1 MSKNNSYDEFDEI
14 EQPKESAPSKDVLKE
29 YINVVRQNLIPI
41 LIILSISIIYT
52 LIYVNTA
59 TDIYR
64 SVTSVKIEGQPGNLL
79 NATFTSSDAVGGTT
93 EKYMSVQIAVM
104 KSFDMRDKVA
114 KALIDSFNVGNRKY
128 SLLLN
133 SALLPETVAVS
144 QEVLRKDLSNMVTM
158 AVLKGLD
165 AISITAEGPIFE
177 ELQYLT
183 KTYADVYL
191 KYNVELSRQDITNV
205 KKFIV
210 DEKERKFKE
219 LNDAETSIENFQ
231 KRTGYM
237 SLDSRISGLVSA
249 IADYESLIKVNEL
262 DLKIKEN
269 NLITLKSE
277 FDKMDPQ
284 YYDFINAQIN
294 QSYLSAI
301 QSQVAALEVQRDIE
315 IAPIKDSLVIEKT
328 RQSYDRKL
336 ENLRGKLKD
345 QIEILKS
352 GITASTPDD
361 KKDLGMQ
368 IFNTKME
375 IQDMILK
382 NKNYQDLIRQSNSE
396 LTNLP
401 AQLGELVKLERE
413 KASAERY
420 YTTLE
425 EKYQEAT
432 INERARVGNAE
443 ILDLGSDNNGP
454 VAPDRPKIIL
464 NGILIG
470 LGLGL
475 AFAFIRNFL
484 DKSIK
489 SPEELESKGAS
500 VLSWIPK
507 IESIST
513 GKNGHSTPE
522 FIVGNKSN
530 SAASEAFKALRTRIQ
545 FSKLESEQLKTIL
558 VTSSIPFEGKTIV
571 ASNLA
576 GSFAQAGKKVLIV
589 DCDLRKPRIHTVFE
603 SDKFPG
609 LSDYLF
615 TNVTLEDITKRTPMD
630 NLYFITSGTIPPNPS
645 ELLGSVQMKQFIH
658 KLKEIYDIIIIDSP
672 PFITVTDSEILYNI
686 TDGTV
691 LVCQANKT
699 PADAFWKTYDRLSKK
714 YPHHLLGCVLNNF
727 NFKSSYGYYYNYY
740 YYYSQPESN
749 KKILK

>member
-1 MSKNNSYDEFDEI
+1 MAKNNSYDEFDDI
-14 EQPKESAPSKDVLKE
+14 DQQQDNLPSKDVLKE
-29 YINVVRQNLIPI
+29 YINVLRQNLIPI
-41 LIILSISIIYT
+41 LIILSVSIIYT

-59 TDIYR
+59 TNIYR
-64 SVTSVKIEGQPGNLL
+64 SVTSVKIESQPGNIL
-79 NATFTSSDAVGGTT
+79 NTNFGPDVGMGTT

-104 KSFDMRDKVA
+104 KSYDMRDKVA
-114 KALIDSFNVGNRKY
+114 KALIDSFNVGHRSY
-128 SLLLN
+128 ALLLN
-133 SALLPETVAVS
+133 SSLLPETVAVS
-144 QEVLRKDLSNMVTM
+144 QEVLRRELGNFVTM
-158 AVLKGLD
+158 STLKGLD
-165 AISITAEGPIFE
+165 AISITAEGPIFD
-177 ELQYLT
+177 ELQYIT
-183 KTYADVYL
+183 TTYARVYIQN
-191 KYNVELSRQDITNV
+191 NVENSRLDITNV

-210 DEKERKFKE
+210 DEKEKKFKE

-237 SLDSRISGLVSA
+237 SLSSQTDALVNN
-249 IADYESLIKVNEL
+249 IATYESNIKTNEL
-262 DLKIKEN
+262 DMRIKES
-269 NLITLKSE
+269 NLETLKKE

-284 YYDFINAQIN
+284 LYDFIQAQIN
-294 QSYLSAI
+294 QSYLTAI
-301 QSQVAALEVQRDIE
+301 QSQVANLEVQRDVE
-315 IAPIKDSLVIEKT
+315 IAPIENPQVKEKT
-328 RQSYDRKL
+328 KEIFDKKL
-336 ENLRGKLKD
+336 ESLRAKLKE
-345 QIEILKS
+345 QIEIMKS
-352 GITASTPDD
+352 GITANTPAE
-361 KKDLGMQ
+361 KKALSEQ
-368 IFNTKME
+368 IFNTKMD
-375 IQDMILK
+375 IQDLQLK
-382 NKNYQDLIRQSNSE
+382 NKSYQDLIRNSQSE

-401 AQLGELVKLERE
+401 AQMGELVKLERE
-413 KASAERY
+413 KASAEKL
-420 YTTLE
+420 YTALE
-425 EKYQEAT
+425 QKYQEAT
-432 INERARVGNAE
+432 INERSRGGNAD
-443 ILDLGSDNNGP
+443 ILDLGLDNDGP

-464 NGILIG
+464 FGVLIG

-475 AFAFIRNFL
+475 AFAFIRNYL
-484 DKSIK
+484 DKTIK
-489 SPEELESKGAS
+489 SPEELEAKGAS

-507 IESIST
+507 IETMTQKGQI
-513 GKNGHSTPE
+513 TPE

-589 DCDLRKPRIHTVFE
+589 DCDLRKPRIHNVFE
-603 SDKFPG
+603 TDKFPG

-645 ELLGSVQMKQFIH
+645 ELLGSVQMKQFMH

-699 PADAFWKTYDRLSKK
+699 PSDAFWKTYDRLSKK

-740 YYYSQPESN
+740 YYYSQPEAN

>member
-1 MSKNNSYDEFDEI
+1 MAKNNSYDEFDEI
-14 EQPKESAPSKDVLKE
+14 EQSQDNAPSKDVVKE
-29 YINVVRQNLIPI
+29 YINVLRQNLIPI
-41 LIILSISIIYT
+41 LIILSVSIIYT

-59 TDIYR
+59 TNIYR
-64 SVTSVKIEGQPGNLL
+64 STTSVKLESLQGNILT
-79 NATFTSSDAVGGTT
+79 ASFGADMGTVT
-93 EKYMSVQIAVM
+93 NEKYISVQIAVM
-104 KSFDMRDKVA
+104 KSYDIRDKVA
-114 KALIDSFNVGNRKY
+114 KTLVDSFNLGNRKY

-133 SALLPETVAVS
+133 NALLPETVAVS
-144 QEVLRKDLSNMVTM
+144 QENLRRDLTNLVTILS
-158 AVLKGLD
+158 VKGLD
-165 AISITAEGPIFE
+165 AISISAEGPIFE
-177 ELQYLT
+177 ELQYIT

-191 KYNVELSRQDITNV
+191 KYNVELSREDITNV

-210 DEKERKFKE
+210 DEKEKKFKE
-219 LNDAETSIENFQ
+219 LNDAESSIEDFQ
-231 KRTGYM
+231 KRTGLM
-237 SLDSRISGLVSA
+237 SLTSQTGALVNSISQ
-249 IADYESLIKVNEL
+249 YEANIKTNEMEMRL
-262 DLKIKEN
+262 KEN
-269 NLITLKSE
+269 GLATIRSE

-284 YYDFINAQIN
+284 MEDYINAQIN
-294 QSYLSAI
+294 QSKFAAI
-301 QSQVAALEVQRDIE
+301 QSQLANLEVQKE
-315 IAPIKDSLVIEKT
+315 LELAPNMEEVVKQKT
-328 RQSYDRKL
+328 MESYDRKI
-336 ENLRGKLKD
+336 ESLREKLRD
-345 QIEILKS
+345 QIEILKT
-352 GITASTPDD
+352 GIKANTPQE
-361 KKDLGMQ
+361 KKGLSDQ
-368 IFNTKME
+368 IFKLKLE
-375 IQDMILK
+375 IQDLGIR
-382 NKNYQDLIRQSNSE
+382 NKSYQEQIRNSQGQ
-396 LTNLP
+396 LVGLP
-401 AQLGELVKLERE
+401 EKMSELVKLERE
-413 KASAERY
+413 RGSAEKL

-425 EKYQEAT
+425 QKYQEAT
-432 INERARVGNAE
+432 INERARVGNAS
-443 ILDLGSDNNGP
+443 ILDLGLDNNSP

-464 NGILIG
+464 FGVLIG

-475 AFAFIRNFL
+475 AFAFVRNYL

-489 SPEELESKGAS
+489 SPEELEAKGAS

-507 IESIST
+507 IESLAN
-513 GKNGHSTPE
+513 KNGQTTPE

-545 FSKLESEQLKTIL
+545 FSKLESDQLKTIL

-576 GSFAQAGKKVLIV
+576 GSFAQAGKKVLIL
-589 DCDLRKPRIHTVFE
+589 DCDLRKPRVHNVFE
-603 SDKFPG
+603 TDKFPG

-615 TNVTLEDITKRTPMD
+615 TNVTLEDITRRTPMD

-658 KLKEIYDIIIIDSP
+658 KLKEIYDIVIIDSP

>member
-1 MSKNNSYDEFDEI
+1 MAKNNSYDEFDEVDQQQ
-14 EQPKESAPSKDVLKE
+14 ENTPSKDVLKE
-29 YINVVRQNLIPI
+29 YINVLRQNLIPI

-59 TDIYR
+59 TNIYR
-64 SVTSVKIEGQPGNLL
+64 SVTSVKIESQPGNIL
-79 NATFTSSDAVGGTT
+79 NTTFGPDMNSGTT

-104 KSFDMRDKVA
+104 KSYDMRDKVA
-114 KALIDSFNVGNRKY
+114 KALIDSFNIGARKY

-144 QEVLRKDLSNMVTM
+144 QEVLRRDLSNIVTM
-158 AVLKGLD
+158 SVLKGLD
-165 AISITAEGPIFE
+165 AISITAEGPIFD
-177 ELQYLT
+177 ELQYIT

-191 KYNVELSRQDITNV
+191 KNNIELSRQDITNV

-210 DEKERKFKE
+210 DEKEKKFKE

-237 SLDSRISGLVSA
+237 SLTSQTGALVNSIS
-249 IADYESLIKVNEL
+249 DYEASVKTNEL
-262 DLKIKEN
+262 EMKIMES
-269 NLITLKSE
+269 NLETYKNE

-284 YYDFINAQIN
+284 MYDFINAQIN
-294 QSYLSAI
+294 QSYMSAI
-301 QSQVAALEVQRDIE
+301 QSQVATLEVQRDIE
-315 IAPIKDSLVIEKT
+315 LAPIRDELVIQKT
-328 RQSYDRKL
+328 KESYDRKL
-336 ENLRGKLKD
+336 ENLRGKLKE

-352 GITASTPDD
+352 GIAANTPAD
-361 KKDLGMQ
+361 KKNLSDQ
-368 IFNTKME
+368 IFKTKMS
-375 IQDMILK
+375 IQDLALK
-382 NKNYQDLIRQSNSE
+382 NRAYQNLITTSQAK

-401 AQLGELVKLERE
+401 SELGELVKLERE
-413 KASAERY
+413 KASAEKLY
-420 YTTLE
+420 NALE
-425 EKYQEAT
+425 QKYQEAT
-432 INERARVGNAE
+432 INERARVGNAD
-443 ILDLGSDNNGP
+443 ILDLGLDNNGP

-464 NGILIG
+464 FGVLIG

-475 AFAFIRNFL
+475 MFAFVRNYL

-507 IESIST
+507 IEAI
-513 GKNGHSTPE
+513 GKNGQSTPE

-589 DCDLRKPRIHTVFE
+589 DCDLRKPRIHNVFE
-603 SDKFPG
+603 TDKFPG

-740 YYYSQPESN
+740 YYYSQPEAN

>member
-1 MSKNNSYDEFDEI
+1 MAKNNSYDEFDEV
-14 EQPKESAPSKDVLKE
+14 EQSQDNAPSKDVVKE
-29 YINVVRQNLIPI
+29 YINVLRQNLIPI
-41 LIILSISIIYT
+41 LIILSVSIIYT

-59 TDIYR
+59 NNIYR
-64 SVTSVKIEGQPGNLL
+64 STTSVKLESPQGNILT
-79 NATFTSSDAVGGTT
+79 ATFGSDVGNTT
-93 EKYMSVQIAVM
+93 NEKYISVQIAVM
-104 KSFDMRDKVA
+104 RSYDIRDKVA
-114 KALIDSFNVGNRKY
+114 KVLIDSFNIGNRKY

-133 SALLPETVAVS
+133 NALLPETVAVS
-144 QEVLRKDLSNMVTM
+144 QENLRRDLSNIVTI
-158 AVLKGLD
+158 ASVKGLD
-165 AISITAEGPIFE
+165 AISITCEGPIFE
-177 ELQYLT
+177 ELQYIT

-210 DEKERKFKE
+210 DEKEKKFKE
-219 LNDAETSIENFQ
+219 LNDAESSIENFQ

-237 SLDSRISGLVSA
+237 SLNSQTGSLVNNISQYEANMKANEIEMRIR
-249 IADYESLIKVNEL
+249 
-262 DLKIKEN
+262 EN
-269 NLITLKSE
+269 NLVSLKAE

-284 YYDFINAQIN
+284 MEDYINAQIN
-294 QSYLSAI
+294 QSKFSAI
-301 QSQVAALEVQRDIE
+301 QTQLATLEVQKEMELALNMDDVV
-315 IAPIKDSLVIEKT
+315 KQKT
-328 RQSYDRKL
+328 MESFDRKI
-336 ENLRGKLKD
+336 ESLREKLHG
-345 QIEILKS
+345 QIEIMKS
-352 GITASTPDD
+352 GIKAITPAE
-361 KKDLGMQ
+361 KKDLSDQ
-368 IFNTKME
+368 IFKAKLE
-375 IQDMILK
+375 IQDLNLK
-382 NKNYQDLIRQSNSE
+382 NRSYRDLINSAQKE
-396 LTNLP
+396 LSSLP
-401 AQLGELVKLERE
+401 EQMSELVKLERE
-413 KASAERY
+413 RGSAEKL

-425 EKYQEAT
+425 QKYQEAT
-432 INERARVGNAE
+432 INERARVGNAS
-443 ILDLGSDNNGP
+443 ILDLGLDNNAP

-464 NGILIG
+464 FGVLIG

-475 AFAFIRNFL
+475 AFAFVRNYL

-489 SPEELESKGAS
+489 SPEELETRGAS

-507 IESIST
+507 IETS
-513 GKNGHSTPE
+513 KNGLATPE

-545 FSKLESEQLKTIL
+545 FSRLESEQLKTIL

-576 GSFAQAGKKVLIV
+576 GSFAQAGKKVLIL
-589 DCDLRKPRIHTVFE
+589 DCDLRKPRIHNVFE
-603 SDKFPG
+603 TDKFPG

-615 TNVTLEDITKRTPMD
+615 TNVTLEDITRRTSMD

-699 PADAFWKTYDRLSKK
+699 PADAFWKTYERLSKK

>member
-1 MSKNNSYDEFDEI
+1 MAKNNSYDEFDEVDQQQ
-14 EQPKESAPSKDVLKE
+14 ENTPSKDVLKE
-29 YINVVRQNLIPI
+29 YINVLRQNLIPI

-59 TDIYR
+59 TNIYR
-64 SVTSVKIEGQPGNLL
+64 SVTSVKIESQPGNIL
-79 NATFTSSDAVGGTT
+79 NTTFGPDMNSGTT

-104 KSFDMRDKVA
+104 KSYDMRDKVA
-114 KALIDSFNVGNRKY
+114 KALIDSFNIGSRKY

-144 QEVLRKDLSNMVTM
+144 QEVLRRDLSSIVTM

-165 AISITAEGPIFE
+165 AISITAEGPIFD
-177 ELQYLT
+177 ELQYIT

-191 KYNVELSRQDITNV
+191 KNNIELSRQDITNV

-210 DEKERKFKE
+210 DEKEKKFKE

-237 SLDSRISGLVSA
+237 SLTSQTGALVNSIS
-249 IADYESLIKVNEL
+249 DYEASVKTNEL
-262 DLKIKEN
+262 EMKIMES
-269 NLITLKSE
+269 NLETYKNE

-284 YYDFINAQIN
+284 MYDFINAQIN
-294 QSYLSAI
+294 QSYMSAI
-301 QSQVAALEVQRDIE
+301 QSQVATLEVQRDIE
-315 IAPIKDSLVIEKT
+315 LAPIRDELVIQKT
-328 RQSYDRKL
+328 KESYDRKL
-336 ENLRGKLKD
+336 ENLRGKLKE

-352 GITASTPDD
+352 GIAANTPAD
-361 KKDLGMQ
+361 KKNLSDQ
-368 IFNTKME
+368 IFKTKMS
-375 IQDMILK
+375 IQDLALK
-382 NKNYQDLIRQSNSE
+382 NRAYQNLITTSQAK

-401 AQLGELVKLERE
+401 SELGELVKLERE
-413 KASAERY
+413 KASAEKLY
-420 YTTLE
+420 NALE
-425 EKYQEAT
+425 QKYQEAT
-432 INERARVGNAE
+432 INERARVGNAD
-443 ILDLGSDNNGP
+443 ILDLGLDNNGP

-464 NGILIG
+464 FGVLIG

-475 AFAFIRNFL
+475 MFAFVRNYL

-507 IESIST
+507 IEAI
-513 GKNGHSTPE
+513 GKNGQSTPE

-589 DCDLRKPRIHTVFE
+589 DCDLRKPRIHNVFE
-603 SDKFPG
+603 TDKFPG

-740 YYYSQPESN
+740 YYYSQPEAN

>member
-1 MSKNNSYDEFDEI
+1 MAKNNSFDEFDDLDQQQDNI
-14 EQPKESAPSKDVLKE
+14 PSKDVLKE
-29 YINVVRQNLIPI
+29 YINVLRQNLIPI
-41 LIILSISIIYT
+41 LIILSVSIIYT

-59 TDIYR
+59 TNIYR
-64 SVTSVKIEGQPGNLL
+64 SVTSVKIESQPGNIL
-79 NATFTSSDAVGGTT
+79 NTNFGPDVGMGTT

-104 KSFDMRDKVA
+104 KSYDMRDKVA
-114 KALIDSFNVGNRKY
+114 KALIDSFNVGHRSY
-128 SLLLN
+128 ALLLN
-133 SALLPETVAVS
+133 SSLLPETVAVS
-144 QEVLRKDLSNMVTM
+144 QEVLRRELGNFVTM
-158 AVLKGLD
+158 APLKGLD
-165 AISITAEGPIFE
+165 AISITAEGPVFE
-177 ELQYLT
+177 ELQYIT
-183 KTYADVYL
+183 TTYAKVYIQN
-191 KYNVELSRQDITNV
+191 NVENSRLDITNV

-210 DEKERKFKE
+210 DEKEKKFKE

-237 SLDSRISGLVSA
+237 SLSSQTDALVNNIST
-249 IADYESLIKVNEL
+249 YESQIKTNEL
-262 DLKIKEN
+262 DLRIKES
-269 NLITLKSE
+269 NLSSLKKE

-284 YYDFINAQIN
+284 LYDFIQAQIN
-294 QSYLSAI
+294 QSYLTAI
-301 QSQVAALEVQRDIE
+301 QSQVANLEVQRDVE
-315 IAPIKDSLVIEKT
+315 IAPIENEQVKAKT
-328 RQSYDRKL
+328 REVYDKKL
-336 ENLRGKLKD
+336 ESLRGKLKE
-345 QIEILKS
+345 QIEIMKS
-352 GITASTPDD
+352 GITANTPAE
-361 KKDLGMQ
+361 KKALSEQ
-368 IFNTKME
+368 IFNTKMD
-375 IQDMILK
+375 IQDLELK
-382 NKNYQDLIRQSNSE
+382 NKSYQDLIRNSQSE

-401 AQLGELVKLERE
+401 AQMGELVKLERE
-413 KASAERY
+413 KASAEKL
-420 YTTLE
+420 YTALE
-425 EKYQEAT
+425 QKYQEAT
-432 INERARVGNAE
+432 INERSRVGNAD
-443 ILDLGSDNNGP
+443 ILDLGLDNDGP

-464 NGILIG
+464 FGVLIG

-475 AFAFIRNFL
+475 AFAFIRNYL
-484 DKSIK
+484 DKTIK
-489 SPEELESKGAS
+489 SPEELEAKGAS

-507 IESIST
+507 IETMTQKGQI
-513 GKNGHSTPE
+513 TPE

-589 DCDLRKPRIHTVFE
+589 DCDLRKPRIHNVFE
-603 SDKFPG
+603 TDKFPG

-658 KLKEIYDIIIIDSP
+658 KLKEIYDIIILDSP

-699 PADAFWKTYDRLSKK
+699 PSDAFWKTYNRLSRK

-740 YYYSQPESN
+740 YYYSQPEAN

>member
-1 MSKNNSYDEFDEI
+1 MAKNNSYDEFDDI
-14 EQPKESAPSKDVLKE
+14 DQSQESAPSKDVVKE
-29 YINVVRQNLIPI
+29 YINVLRQNLIPI
-41 LIILSISIIYT
+41 LIILSVSIIYT

-59 TDIYR
+59 TNIYR
-64 SVTSVKIEGQPGNLL
+64 STTSVKLESPQGNILTA
-79 NATFTSSDAVGGTT
+79 NFGVDAGAPTN
-93 EKYMSVQIAVM
+93 EKYIAVQIAVM
-104 KSFDMRDKVA
+104 KSYDIRDEVA
-114 KALIDSFNVGNRKY
+114 KMLIDSFNTGGRKY

-144 QEVLRKDLSNMVTM
+144 QEVLRRDLSNIVTIA
-158 AVLKGLD
+158 AVKGLD

-177 ELQYLT
+177 ELQFIT

-191 KYNVELSRQDITNV
+191 MYNIELSRQDITNV

-210 DEKERKFKE
+210 DEKEKKFKE
-219 LNDAETSIENFQ
+219 LNDAESSIENFQ

-237 SLDSRISGLVSA
+237 SLSSQTGGLVNN
-249 IADYESLIKVNEL
+249 IATYEANIKANEIEMRIR
-262 DLKIKEN
+262 DN
-269 NLITLKSE
+269 NLKSLKSRY
-277 FDKMDPQ
+277 DTMDPQ
-284 YYDFINAQIN
+284 IEDYIQAQIN
-294 QSYLSAI
+294 QAHLSAM
-301 QSQVAALEVQRDIE
+301 QSQVTSLEIQRDIE
-315 IAPIKDSLVIEKT
+315 VAPIQDELVKAKTKETFDKKIDALREKL
-328 RQSYDRKL
+328 Q
-336 ENLRGKLKD
+336 E
-345 QIEILKS
+345 QIEIMKS
-352 GITASTPDD
+352 GINAVTPAE
-361 KKDLGMQ
+361 KRALSEQ
-368 IFNTKME
+368 IFKDKLE
-375 IQDMILK
+375 IQDLTLK
-382 NKNYQDLIRQSNSE
+382 NQSYRDLIKATQSE
-396 LTNLP
+396 LSTLP
-401 AQLGELVKLERE
+401 EKMSELVKLERDRT
-413 KASAERY
+413 SAEKL

-425 EKYQEAT
+425 QKYQEAT
-432 INERARVGNAE
+432 INERARVGNAS
-443 ILDLGSDNNGP
+443 ILDLGLDNNTP

-464 NGILIG
+464 FGVLIG

-475 AFAFIRNFL
+475 AFAFVRNYL

-507 IESIST
+507 IETI
-513 GKNGHSTPE
+513 GKNGQSTPE

-545 FSKLESEQLKTIL
+545 FSRLESEQLKTIL

-571 ASNLA
+571 CSNLA
-576 GSFAQAGKKVLIV
+576 GSFAQAGKKVLIL
-589 DCDLRKPRIHTVFE
+589 DCDLRKPRVHNVFE
-603 SDKFPG
+603 TDKFPG

-615 TNVTLEDITKRTPMD
+615 TNVTLEDITRKTPMD

-658 KLKEIYDIIIIDSP
+658 KLKEIYDMIVIDSP

-699 PADAFWKTYDRLSKK
+699 PADAFWKTYERLSKK

>member
-1 MSKNNSYDEFDEI
+1 MAKNNSYDEFDEVDQQQ
-14 EQPKESAPSKDVLKE
+14 ENTPSKDVLKE
-29 YINVVRQNLIPI
+29 YINVLRQNLIPI

-59 TDIYR
+59 TNIYR
-64 SVTSVKIEGQPGNLL
+64 SVTSVKIESQPGNIL
-79 NATFTSSDAVGGTT
+79 NTTFGPDMNAGTT

-104 KSFDMRDKVA
+104 KSYDMRDKVA
-114 KALIDSFNVGNRKY
+114 KALIDSFNTGNRKY

-144 QEVLRKDLSNMVTM
+144 QEVLRRDLSSIVTM
-158 AVLKGLD
+158 SVLKGLD
-165 AISITAEGPIFE
+165 AISITAEGPIFD
-177 ELQYLT
+177 ELQYIT

-191 KYNVELSRQDITNV
+191 KNNIELSRQDITNV

-210 DEKERKFKE
+210 DEKEKKFKE

-237 SLDSRISGLVSA
+237 SLTSQTGALVNSIS
-249 IADYESLIKVNEL
+249 DYEASVKTNEL
-262 DLKIKEN
+262 EMKIMES
-269 NLITLKSE
+269 NLETYKNE

-284 YYDFINAQIN
+284 MYDFINAQIN
-294 QSYLSAI
+294 QSYMSAI
-301 QSQVAALEVQRDIE
+301 QSQVATLEVQRDIE
-315 IAPIKDSLVIEKT
+315 LAPIRDELVIQKT
-328 RQSYDRKL
+328 KESYDRKL
-336 ENLRGKLKD
+336 ENLRGKLKE

-352 GITASTPDD
+352 GIAANTPAD
-361 KKDLGMQ
+361 KKNLSDQ
-368 IFNTKME
+368 IFKTKMS
-375 IQDMILK
+375 IQDLALK
-382 NKNYQDLIRQSNSE
+382 NRAYQNLISTSQAK

-401 AQLGELVKLERE
+401 SELGELVKLERE
-413 KASAERY
+413 KASAEKLY
-420 YTTLE
+420 NALE
-425 EKYQEAT
+425 QKYQEAT
-432 INERARVGNAE
+432 INERARVGNAD
-443 ILDLGSDNNGP
+443 ILDLGLDNNGP

-464 NGILIG
+464 FGVLIG

-475 AFAFIRNFL
+475 MFAFVRNYL

-507 IESIST
+507 IESI
-513 GKNGHSTPE
+513 GKNGQSTPE

-589 DCDLRKPRIHTVFE
+589 DCDLRKPRIHNVFE
-603 SDKFPG
+603 TDKFPG

-699 PADAFWKTYDRLSKK
+699 PADAFWKTYDILSKK

-740 YYYSQPESN
+740 YYYSQPEAN